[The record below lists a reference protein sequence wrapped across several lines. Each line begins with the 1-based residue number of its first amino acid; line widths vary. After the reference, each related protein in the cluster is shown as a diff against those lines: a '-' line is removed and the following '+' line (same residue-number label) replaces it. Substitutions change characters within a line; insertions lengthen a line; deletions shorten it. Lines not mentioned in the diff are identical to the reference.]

1 MEIIRLGHSSFKLQ
15 SRQGKLV
22 TDPFNPEITGLKFPK
37 VEADIVTI
45 SHLHPDHNQI
55 HLVGGTP
62 LVIIGPGEYEA
73 KGIKIVGV
81 ATFHDNNKGADRGKN
96 TVYRIEIDGISLVH
110 CGDLGHKFDDK
121 QLEILDGVDILMIP
135 VGGFYT
141 IDAKLASEVVSQI
154 EPKIIIP
161 MHYNSS
167 ELNQK
172 NLSELAPIDNFLKE
186 MAKEGIVPQPKLVV
200 SKDKLPVEPTV
211 IALE

>member
-1 MEIIRLGHSSFKLQ
+1 
-15 SRQGKLV
+15 
-22 TDPFNPEITGLKFPK
+22 
-37 VEADIVTI
+37 
-45 SHLHPDHNQI
+45 
-55 HLVGGTP
+55 
-62 LVIIGPGEYEA
+62 
-73 KGIKIVGV
+73 
-81 ATFHDNNKGADRGKN
+81 
-96 TVYRIEIDGISLVH
+96 
-110 CGDLGHKFDDK
+110 
-121 QLEILDGVDILMIP
+121 MIP